1 MTNRII
7 IKNKNK
13 NKKEKNN
20 KENIKENKFK
30 NILSKNR
37 FLRIFIILVCSF
49 IAIVLFLL
57 YGPFSFFRDW
67 YITSAMTTM
76 NHKYLAYIFY
86 SNEMIEEVL
95 SKNLIYESDDIT
107 DLNLINFEE
116 KTYYEN
122 EYEKQILERDKNNND
137 YKIIE
142 IKGNGYKGYLV
153 AIYEPSRVKTVVTK
167 NLGKKGQYLTE
178 LAKENNALIAINGGG
193 FSDPNFEGTGG
204 TPLGITVANG
214 RYITSESY
222 YGSGGLIGFTEDN
235 KLVLGKLTKNQAKT
249 YDIRDGVT
257 FGPFLINNGE
267 PSIVKGNGGWG
278 TAPRT
283 AIGQREDGI
292 VLFLVLDGR
301 TLTNPGANML
311 DIIEIMERYGAV
323 TAANLDGGT
332 STALVVDGTIVNTPI
347 NSSGKN
353 ETRPISTAFILIEDD
368 EDCGDKSVVL
378 DKLK

>member
-7 IKNKNK
+7 NK

>member
-7 IKNKNK
+7 NKNK
-13 NKKEKNN
+13 NENK

-30 NILSKNR
+30 NVLSKNR
-37 FLRIFIILVCSF
+37 FLRIFIILVCTF

-86 SNEMIEEVL
+86 SDEMIEEVL

-116 KTYYEN
+116 KTHYEN
-122 EYEKQILERDKNNND
+122 EYEKQILERDENNND

-353 ETRPISTAFILIEDD
+353 ETRPISTAFILVEDD

>member
-1 MTNRII
+1 MK
-7 IKNKNK
+7 IK
-13 NKKEKNN
+13 KKILKKIN
-20 KENIKENKFK
+20 
-30 NILSKNR
+30 LSKNR
-37 FLRIFIILVCSF
+37 FLRIFIILVCTF

-86 SNEMIEEVL
+86 SDEMIEEVL

-116 KTYYEN
+116 KTHYEN
-122 EYEKQILERDKNNND
+122 EYEKQILERDENNND

-353 ETRPISTAFILIEDD
+353 ETRPISTAFILVEDD

>member
-7 IKNKNK
+7 NKNK
-13 NKKEKNN
+13 NENK

-30 NILSKNR
+30 NVLSKNR
-37 FLRIFIILVCSF
+37 FLRIFIILVCTF
-49 IAIVLFLL
+49 MAIVLFLL

-86 SNEMIEEVL
+86 SDEMIEEVL

-116 KTYYEN
+116 KTHYEN
-122 EYEKQILERDKNNND
+122 EYEKQILERDENNND

-353 ETRPISTAFILIEDD
+353 ETRPISTAFILVEDD

>member
-7 IKNKNK
+7 NKNE

-193 FSDPNFEGTGG
+193 FSDPNFKGTGG

>member
-7 IKNKNK
+7 NKNK

-49 IAIVLFLL
+49 MVIVLFLL

-353 ETRPISTAFILIEDD
+353 ETRPISTAFILTKDD